1 MTEFGKA
8 KAEIVNEKTLA
19 DQWTRLS
26 SYDLDYTDS
35 RGETH
40 RLKREIYHR
49 TPAACILLYD
59 PSHETVVLVRQY
71 RLPSQLVGM
80 PAWMIEV
87 PAGLLDGDDPEAA
100 IRREAMEETGFRVR
114 DVRFLFKAL
123 TSPGSVTEVIH
134 FFAAL
139 IDTADR
145 IADGG
150 GLAEEHE
157 DIEVLEVPLSEAM
170 TMIETGKIYDAKTIM
185 LLQWAVL
192 NRESLSSLPAKG

>member
-1 MTEFGKA
+1 MNKFEKA
-8 KAEIVNEKTLA
+8 KAEIVGEETLA

-26 SYDLDYTDS
+26 TFEVDYTDS
-35 RGETH
+35 RGEKH

-59 PSHETVVLVRQY
+59 PKRETVVLVRQY
-71 RLPSQLVGM
+71 RLPAHLVGE
-80 PAWMIEV
+80 PVWMIEV
-87 PAGLLDGDDPEAA
+87 PAGLLDGDHPEAA

-114 DVRFLFKAL
+114 DVRFLFKAM
-123 TSPGSVTEVIH
+123 TSPGSSTEIIH

-139 IDTADR
+139 IDTSDR

-157 DIEVLEVPLSEAM
+157 DIEVMEVRLSQAM
-170 TMIETGKIYDAKTIM
+170 AMIESGDVCDAKTIM

-192 NRESLSSLPAKG
+192 NVASLK